1 LPWPRAVAAAKP
13 EAIPLTR
20 LYRGARGTS
29 PPSTPAVCCRRASR
43 GKRAADCERILR
55 GLGIDQDIDEYLGGD
70 SVARP
75 KPAPGL
81 AQHAMARLRVTSD
94 ETVVIGDSPADL
106 AMGGA
111 AGARTIQVLWGFAG
125 APLSDADHVVRTW
138 RELRDLV
145 LRLAGRKPSILA
157 SRGPLRP

>member
-20 LYRGARGTS
+20 LHRGARGTI
-29 PPSTPAVCCRRASR
+29 RAFHTGGLLQATVT

-75 KPAPGL
+75 KPAPDL
-81 AQHAMARLRVTSD
+81 AQHAIARLRVRSD

-106 AMGGA
+106 AMGA
-111 AGARTIQVLWGFAG
+111 LPA
-125 APLSDADHVVRTW
+125 
-138 RELRDLV
+138 
-145 LRLAGRKPSILA
+145 
-157 SRGPLRP
+157 RGPFRCCGLRGRAAV